1 MCKINV
7 QFQREKKYMYDEEI
21 YIQMCIYAIVVYA
34 RTHVLRES
42 QDYTKSR
49 KYVLRESWL

>member
-7 QFQREKKYMYDEEI
+7 QFQREKKYMYGEEI
-21 YIQMCIYAIVVYA
+21 YIQMYIYYVVYT

-49 KYVLRESWL
+49 IYVLRESWL